1 MYYSSRFF
9 FVYLEQSPTPRW
21 KMLARVPTHCSSFAL
36 INGGAMFEPENGQLT
51 DVHFMEFRGIIYI
64 IYTLSNKMEVL

>member
-1 MYYSSRFF
+1 
-9 FVYLEQSPTPRW
+9 
-21 KMLARVPTHCSSFAL
+21 MLARVPTHCSSFAL